1 LNSINFVLLGDQS
14 IASQL
19 GKKGTVTDI
28 AIYDRK
34 TPETVFTWTVP
45 VTFPEKIQSL
55 IQAVNIAEYAIL
67 NVTNLD
73 KYLGEQVIALDSVG
87 IAEGLVI
94 HSYGVDREKL
104 RAMLK
109 STALSGYKF
118 VESVDDLKTEMSKLE
133 PKARA
138 GPVMISID
146 HAFDVKGVGTVALGV
161 VRQGTVKVYDELVL
175 APAMKPVLVKSIQ
188 MHDDPV
194 QSSSSPAR
202 VGLALKGVTA
212 EDISRGDIICAEG
225 AVHVA
230 VDSIAAKFS
239 KSPFYKGELL
249 DNQMYMLSIGMQVRP
264 AKIKI
269 AGDGMLQI
277 LVEKPVAYQNGQTC
291 VLLKPDNQG
300 TRIIGKG
307 QVE

>member
-1 LNSINFVLLGDQS
+1 MNSINFVLLGDQS
-14 IASQL
+14 IAPQL

-34 TPETVFTWTVP
+34 TSEVVFTWTIP
-45 VTFPEKIQSL
+45 VMFPEKIQSL

-67 NVTNLD
+67 NVTGLD
-73 KYLGEQVIALDSVG
+73 RYLGEQIIALDSVG
-87 IAEGLVI
+87 ITEGFVL

-104 RAMLK
+104 KAMLRN
-109 STALSGYKF
+109 TALSGYKF
-118 VESVDDLKTEMSKLE
+118 VESVDELKTEMSKLE
-133 PKARA
+133 PKGSE
-138 GPVMISID
+138 GPVLISID

-161 VRQGTVKVYDELVL
+161 VRQGTVKVYDELFL
-175 APAMKPVLVKSIQ
+175 TPAMKPVLVKSIQ

-202 VGLALKGVTA
+202 VGLAIKGVTA
-212 EDISRGDIICAEG
+212 EDISRGDIICAKDS
-225 AVHVA
+225 VNVA
-230 VDSIAAKFS
+230 VDSIAVKFAKT
-239 KSPFYKGELL
+239 PFYKGDLL
-249 DNQMYMLSIGMQVRP
+249 DSQMYMLSIGMQVRP

-277 LVEKPVAYQNGQTC
+277 LVEKPVAYQKGQTC

-307 QVE
+307 EIQ